1 MIYSINFNKRVNGNL
16 KTAIARK
23 LAEIEEYQ
31 KNLRDQKNQNIKE
44 VKKFFG
50 FNLQGKSS
58 LKPKKKSI

>member
-1 MIYSINFNKRVNGNL
+1 MNGNL

-44 VKKFFG
+44 VKKFFC